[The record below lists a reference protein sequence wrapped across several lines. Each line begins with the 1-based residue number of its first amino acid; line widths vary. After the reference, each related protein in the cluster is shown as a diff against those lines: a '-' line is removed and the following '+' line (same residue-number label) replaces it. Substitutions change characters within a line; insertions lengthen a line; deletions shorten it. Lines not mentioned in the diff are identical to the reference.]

1 MNVLNENQV
10 KISPAPSIDDR
21 CERTKA
27 EKNLLKFHTVSFI
40 YIVTQSNVFVLCLTC
55 ISDVFL

>member
-21 CERTKA
+21 RERTKA
-27 EKNLLKFHTVSFI
+27 EKNLLKFHTTSFI
-40 YIVTQSNVFVLCLTC
+40 YNVTQF
-55 ISDVFL
+55 DVFLFLMYF